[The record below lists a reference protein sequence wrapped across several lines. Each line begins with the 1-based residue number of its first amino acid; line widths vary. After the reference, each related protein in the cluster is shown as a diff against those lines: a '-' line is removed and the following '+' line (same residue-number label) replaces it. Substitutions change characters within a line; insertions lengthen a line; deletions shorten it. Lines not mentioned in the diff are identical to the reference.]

1 LVIIVPNNL
10 SFPRRLYLA
19 LTALC
24 ACFAGSS
31 HTAQAIAPQAK
42 RPVVRPAQPKAQ
54 LSAEA
59 HWARVSAVV
68 ERSVDQARSIGQ
80 QQTQARQQLDA
91 AEYNLQRL
99 IDELSGVMQLP
110 AKPQLRVEP
119 TAELA
124 AEQTFA
130 LAA

>member
-1 LVIIVPNNL
+1 LVIIVSTHL
-10 SFPRRLYLA
+10 SFVRRLYLA

-31 HTAQAIAPQAK
+31 HTAAAIAPQAK
-42 RPVVRPAQPKAQ
+42 RPVIRPAQPQAQ
-54 LSAEA
+54 LSSEA

-68 ERSVDQARSIGQ
+68 ERSVNQARSIGQ
-80 QQTQARQQLDA
+80 QQTRARQQLDA

-110 AKPQLRVEP
+110 AKPLLNIEP

-124 AEQTFA
+124 AEQLFA